1 MNTTKVRI
9 WRQSLA
15 CVLAAL
21 VVLFSPGLSCY
32 TAFAGPV
39 EAEGTPVEA
48 SIGIPGAGAPALNSV
63 PVNLQIPALSGQDNP
78 ALDLG
83 GGAPAGAPQA
93 LPARA
98 AGRESSAPEQATSA
112 ESVKNTEARE
122 AVEQGPSA
130 ALLPQDGGAAAPA
143 AQGAKAFART
153 ESLAA
158 AEKGES
164 SGIAKQEKAVA
175 AAHGAD
181 AQRKF
186 LKALYD
192 GIIPNKEERGAAV
205 ASKSP
210 AEGAAATGNAGRSG
224 ALSAPSPNSEN
235 VEQPAEVPQPA
246 FSKGRNSLGG
256 LWARKPS
263 LRVLARHFLETL
275 RDPRM
280 IVYLSGLAAT
290 ATAWAM
296 HVPLAVTGILAAGTG
311 AARGVFLAHKPK
323 IGNFAKKALWRQGA
337 LLAASAGLYFT
348 ARSLSSDASL
358 LLYAFSGTTAAVGLS
373 PLAAKTIEI
382 AKSIKESLVWIS
394 KFWGRIGNTGIKV
407 KKQLAA
413 ASILAIG
420 TSALSL
426 IPPRYYGNMF
436 QHLKD
441 LLPAAA
447 ASHPAILHMYLAWGG
462 VMLASYAA
470 MSVLNYFLS
479 RFMYDIGNRMMAG
492 LSNLFYEH
500 VAKLPLSWHKSRPVG
515 DVISTGTDAIY
526 NVQSTA
532 TMVVVDTV
540 KDLTLLIPS
549 LAVMFYASWQ
559 MSLILLP
566 TLFLALAL
574 PSSIYGNR
582 SSEAYK
588 WFFRD
593 LKPRIASHIEQTEV
607 NSETIKSAGKE
618 DWEIKRTRH
627 FSHKTYIDGGEAL
640 ARVNAPYR
648 ALSGGLTN
656 FVQVGLVIAAALA
669 VHAGVFTIPMAT
681 FYYFAANYS
690 RQAVQDLCDTYVQ
703 LKSMKGSAAKF
714 DKIMAD
720 QEEDYRENAAPL
732 PPSSS
737 GRAVAFDHVS
747 FGYRPSQPVLKE
759 ITLSAKPGQMIALVG
774 ESGSGKTTVTRL
786 MLGLLK
792 PTEGSVRIDGRDLS
806 EINIKDLRSRVG
818 TILQDPVPFDESMAY
833 NIKYFKPEATEEQV
847 MEAAKAAGFHDDI
860 ARMGYGHNLE
870 AVVPG
875 QDLEHKIFNSGRHS
889 LANKIFKR
897 VLRALIGSEADKV
910 MPLGSQR
917 DETDRT
923 LVAAIA
929 GKIVEARKI
938 LLGQDASAE
947 IAPAKSI
954 LDNIAWGS
962 GASFDDIVAA
972 AEEAGI
978 HDDIVRLGYN
988 SRVGERG
995 ANLSGGQKQ
1004 KLLLARLFL
1013 SAGHPWD
1020 IMILDEPTAALDGV
1034 TQQKIQDT
1042 LEARRGK
1049 TTVVMVAHRLSTV
1062 QAADKI
1068 VVFGKGAILE
1078 QGTHEELLRKNGVYA
1093 KLWEAQ
1099 KLLDEA
1105 QQQPAA
1111 KP

>member
-1 MNTTKVRI
+1 MTATKVRI
-9 WRQSLA
+9 WRQAVACALA
-15 CVLAAL
+15 CL
-21 VVLFSPGLSCY
+21 VVIFSPGFSCY

-39 EAEGTPVEA
+39 DAGGVPDAAPIEIPVA
-48 SIGIPGAGAPALNSV
+48 GAADLNPGAI
-63 PVNLQIPALSGQDNP
+63 NLQVPSFEAQGNTLANLGTTDRPAATLETLPAQASAPMAAAADNP
-78 ALDLG
+78 ESAQAQITAPQPQLRER
-83 GGAPAGAPQA
+83 GAMLSPQDKAVVPAAAGAKKN
-93 LPARA
+93 A
-98 AGRESSAPEQATSA
+98 A
-112 ESVKNTEARE
+112 
-122 AVEQGPSA
+122 
-130 ALLPQDGGAAAPA
+130 
-143 AQGAKAFART
+143 
-153 ESLAA
+153 LAA
-158 AEKGES
+158 AEKAES
-164 SGIAKQEKAVA
+164 VKLAKQAVVLSATHGQEAVRKILGVIYDGLVPGKTERGVA
-175 AAHGAD
+175 AD
-181 AQRKF
+181 A
-186 LKALYD
+186 A
-192 GIIPNKEERGAAV
+192 
-205 ASKSP
+205 
-210 AEGAAATGNAGRSG
+210 GNAHEKPSAASGG
-224 ALSAPSPNSEN
+224 ALNSFAAKLTASEK
-235 VEQPAEVPQPA
+235 PADVPQPA
-246 FSKGRNSLGG
+246 STARRLLSPAE
-256 LWARKPS
+256 LWARRPS
-263 LRVLARHFLETL
+263 LRSLAQHFLATL
-275 RDPRM
+275 KDPRM
-280 IVYLSGLAAT
+280 IVYLGGLVAT
-290 ATAWAM
+290 AAAWAAHLPLS
-296 HVPLAVTGILAAGTG
+296 HVGVLAAGTG

-323 IGNFAKKALWRQGA
+323 VRAFAKRTIWRQGA
-337 LLAASAGLYFT
+337 LMAAAAGLFFA
-348 ARSLSSDASL
+348 ARAVSSDASL
-358 LLYAFSGTTAAVGLS
+358 FLYAFSGTAAVVGLS
-373 PLAAKTIEI
+373 PLAAKASEI
-382 AKSIKESLVWIS
+382 AASIKESLIWIS
-394 KFWGRIGNTGIKV
+394 KFWSRIGATAGIKV
-407 KKQLAA
+407 KRQLIA
-413 ASILAIG
+413 ASLLAIG

-426 IPPRYYGNMF
+426 IPPKYYGHMF

-441 LLPAAA
+441 LLPSAAA
-447 ASHPAILHMYLAWGG
+447 AHPTILHMYLGWGG
-462 VMLASYAA
+462 VMLACYAA
-470 MSVLNYFLS
+470 ISVLNYFLS

-540 KDLTLLIPS
+540 KDNTLLVPS
-549 LAVMFYASWQ
+549 LIVMFYSSWQ

-566 TLFLALAL
+566 ALFLALAL
-574 PSSIYGNR
+574 PSSIYGNK

-618 DWEIKRTRH
+618 DWEIKRTRY

-669 VHAGVFTIPMAT
+669 VHAGIFSIPTAT

-720 QEEDYRENAAPL
+720 QEEDYREGGVALAP
-732 PPSSS
+732 STT
-737 GRAVAFDHVS
+737 GRAIAFDHVS

-759 ITLSAKPGQMIALVG
+759 VTLSAKPGQMIALVG

-786 MLGLLK
+786 LLGLLK
-792 PTEGSVRIDGRDLS
+792 PSEGSVRIDGQDL
-806 EINIKDLRSRVG
+806 EKVNIKDFRSRVG

-833 NIKYFKPEATEEQV
+833 NIKYFKPDATQEQV
-847 MEAAKAAGFHDDI
+847 EEAAKAAGFHDDLV
-860 ARMGYGHNLE
+860 RMGYGHNLE
-870 AVVPG
+870 AAAG
-875 QDLEHKIFNSGRHS
+875 QDLERKLLDSGKRS
-889 LANKIFKR
+889 IANKIFKR
-897 VLRALIGSEADKV
+897 VLRALIGPDADTVMPIGDRREEADRK
-910 MPLGSQR
+910 
-917 DETDRT
+917 
-923 LVAAIA
+923 LVSLIAARI
-929 GKIVEARKI
+929 IEARKI
-938 LLGQDASAE
+938 LLGQEASAE

-962 GASFDDIVAA
+962 GASFEDIVAA
-972 AEEAGI
+972 AQKAGI
-978 HDDIVRLGYN
+978 HEDIVRLGYN

-1020 IMILDEPTAALDGV
+1020 LMILDEPTAALDGV
-1034 TQQKIQDT
+1034 TQQRIQDA

-1062 QAADKI
+1062 QSADKI
-1068 VVFGKGAILE
+1068 VVFNKGAIVE
-1078 QGTHEELLRKNGVYA
+1078 QGTHEELLRKKGVYA

-1099 KLLDEA
+1099 KLIDEA
-1105 QQQPAA
+1105 QQNQAAPAA